1 MWARSRGAR
10 TWWARS
16 TTATSLA
23 AGLLLGGAAAAEDG
37 LDRLTA
43 ALTRV
48 APSMPQ
54 LDEGALRE
62 ACTSDLLCAARRVVA
77 AWPDGARLEPVPHP
91 DTEIIRLARTPRSV
105 TLVRRTPDGVLRVRL
120 DGFGRRAMQEVR
132 AAVGLGARIT
142 ALELDLRNN
151 RGGSLRRMIEVAALF
166 TGQHAGALRLVGHNG
181 AVPLDLP
188 PSTRAVRADRLDVLI
203 GPETASSAE
212 VLAALL
218 RKHAGAR
225 LVGARSFGKD
235 WAEQAFP
242 IDHRWRLWLWAG
254 HIRIEGETLAGG
266 LRPDLDQAR
275 P

>member
-16 TTATSLA
+16 TIATSLVA
-23 AGLLLGGAAAAEDG
+23 CLLLGGPAAAEDG

-43 ALTRV
+43 ALARV
-48 APSMPQ
+48 APGLPE
-54 LDEGALRE
+54 LDQDALRA
-62 ACTSDLLCAARRVVA
+62 ACTSDLLCAARRVA
-77 AWPDGARLEPVPHP
+77 EAWPDGARLEPVPHP
-91 DTEIIRLARTPRSV
+91 ATDVIRLARTPRSV
-105 TLVRRTPDGVLRVRL
+105 TLVRRGSDGVLRLRL
-120 DGFGRRAMQEVR
+120 DGFGRRAVQEMR
-132 AAVGLGARIT
+132 AAVGLGTRVAV
-142 ALELDLRNN
+142 LELDLRHN
-151 RGGSLRRMIEVAALF
+151 RGGSVRRMLEVAALF
-166 TGQHAGALRLVGHNG
+166 TGEHPAALRIVGRNG
-181 AVPLDLP
+181 VVPLDLP
-188 PSTRAVRADRLDVLI
+188 STRRGIRATRLDVLI
-203 GPETASSAE
+203 GPQTASSAE

-225 LVGARSFGKD
+225 LIGERSFGKD

-266 LRPDLDQAR
+266 LRPDIEPAL

>member
-23 AGLLLGGAAAAEDG
+23 AGLLLGGAAAAEDR
-37 LDRLTA
+37 LDRLAA
-43 ALTRV
+43 ALARV
-48 APSMPQ
+48 APELAQ
-54 LDEGALRE
+54 LDEGALRD
-62 ACTSDLLCAARRVVA
+62 ACTSDLLCAARRVVE

-105 TLVRRTPDGVLRVRL
+105 TLVRRSPEGALRVRL

-132 AAVGLGARIT
+132 AALGLGARIE
-142 ALELDLRNN
+142 ALELDLRSN
-151 RGGSLRRMIEVAALF
+151 RGGSLRRMLEVAALF
-166 TGQHAGALRLVGHNG
+166 TGEHAGALRIVGRNG

-188 PSTRAVRADRLDVLI
+188 PSTRAVRVARLDVLI

-225 LVGARSFGKD
+225 LVGERSFGKD

-254 HIRIEGETLAGG
+254 HIRIEGETLSGG
-266 LRPDLDQAR
+266 LRPDLDQPR